1 MESSP
6 LKGDG
11 IRSRLY
17 MKAMD
22 RADGVLA
29 SLSLGT
35 CVRNVGSPV
44 SCLFPEPSV
53 LFFSWACAHGALHT
67 VDSRKKKNT
76 GGTAKQSW
84 AFSIRNVCATFWEVT
99 RQCSQPQLNL
109 DCLHSKS
116 GSVQGL
122 LERSSDSTGQD
133 SDLPFSS
140 WPLSLG

>member
-1 MESSP
+1 
-6 LKGDG
+6 
-11 IRSRLY
+11 

-53 LFFSWACAHGALHT
+53 LFFGWDCAHGALHT
-67 VDSRKKKNT
+67 VASRKKST
-76 GGTAKQSW
+76 GGTTQQSW
-84 AFSIRNVCATFWEVT
+84 AFSTRNVCATFWVVT
-99 RQCSQPQLNL
+99 KPHSQPQLNL

-116 GSVQGL
+116 GSVQGR
-122 LERSSDSTGQD
+122 LERGLDSTGQD